1 MYFIAAY
8 RRHEKIFLQKKK
20 KIIDFLLGMCYNILC
35 YIEF

>member
-20 KIIDFLLGMCYNILC
+20 KIIDFLLDMCYNIPC

>member
-20 KIIDFLLGMCYNILC
+20 KIIDFLLCMCYNIPC